1 MFVFVIDVKEPSS
14 APALQ
19 SRYNQSSLASLRFR
33 VFHAKPQVMDDL
45 PVFHAATHPHP
56 QTMNREKT
64 KLSMWFGTIATAV
77 ATQHDFS
84 WSIFDGTPAACAIP
98 ALRKL
103 MSMPCYDEDEGYR
116 DQFQASMVDS
126 ALIET
131 CGSS

>member
-1 MFVFVIDVKEPSS
+1 
-14 APALQ
+14 
-19 SRYNQSSLASLRFR
+19 
-33 VFHAKPQVMDDL
+33 MD
-45 PVFHAATHPHP
+45 
-56 QTMNREKT
+56 REKT

-84 WSIFDGTPAACAIP
+84 WSIFDETPAACAIP

-103 MSMPCYDEDEGYR
+103 MSMPCYDEDDGYR